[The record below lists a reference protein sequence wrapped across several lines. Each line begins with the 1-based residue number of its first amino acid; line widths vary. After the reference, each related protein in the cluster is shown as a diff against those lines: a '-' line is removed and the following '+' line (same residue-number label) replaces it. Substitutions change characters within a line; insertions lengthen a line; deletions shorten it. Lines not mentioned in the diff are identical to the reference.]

1 MSVAVSGGQASL
13 TFSINPL
20 ADDVS
25 HLVEF
30 TEDLENW
37 TILSN
42 ITARTAS
49 SMTYTTDSATP
60 QNKLFFRVRAQQV
73 EAVPR

>member
-1 MSVAVSGGQASL
+1 MSVTVSGGQASL
-13 TFSINPL
+13 TFPINPL

-30 TEDLENW
+30 TSDLENW

-42 ITARTAS
+42 LTARTIS
-49 SMTYTTDSATP
+49 SMTYTTNLPTP
-60 QNKLFFRVRAQQV
+60 QSKLFFRVRAQQV
-73 EAVPR
+73 EAIPR